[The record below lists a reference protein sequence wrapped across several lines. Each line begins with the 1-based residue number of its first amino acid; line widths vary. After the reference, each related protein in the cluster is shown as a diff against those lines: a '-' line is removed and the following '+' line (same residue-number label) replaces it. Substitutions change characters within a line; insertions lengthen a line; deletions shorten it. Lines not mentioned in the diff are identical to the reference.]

1 LLPVAKKKKRLL
13 LRLQHQPLLQPLLL
27 SPHRQHLLLTQHL
40 QHLQHLL
47 LKKRKKKR
55 SNSFFLDRK
64 AGALSA
70 GFFSPKPLGRAP
82 IEASLLISNHQ

>member
-1 LLPVAKKKKRLL
+1 VARKKKRLL

-27 SPHRQHLLLTQHL
+27 SPHLQHLLLT

>member
-1 LLPVAKKKKRLL
+1 VAKKKKRLR
-13 LRLQHQPLLQPLLL
+13 LRLQHQPLLQPLRP
-27 SPHRQHLLLTQHL
+27 SPHRQHLLLT

-55 SNSFFLDRK
+55 SNSLFLDQK